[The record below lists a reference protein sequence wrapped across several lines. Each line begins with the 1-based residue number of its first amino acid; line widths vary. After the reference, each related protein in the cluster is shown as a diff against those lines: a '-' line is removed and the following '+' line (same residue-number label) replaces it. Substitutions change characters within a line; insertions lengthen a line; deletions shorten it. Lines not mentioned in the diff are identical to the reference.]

1 MAFEE
6 YNKAKP
12 QFGNPYAD
20 YEYYG
25 KHSRRTW
32 PSLAFCLIFGAALC
46 YLAWYRWHELNMAEI
61 MGSYVSVTTI
71 EWALY
76 KVGGKWG
83 VAGILSLLGIGFAYL
98 GIYNYKRLEKMKSP
112 DMPFPKS

>member
-6 YNKAKP
+6 HKNRKL

-32 PSLAFCLIFGAALC
+32 PSLVFSVLIGLGLC
-46 YLAWYRWHELNMAEI
+46 YLAWQRWQALNLAEV
-61 MGSYVSVTTI
+61 MGGSVSITSI
-71 EWALY
+71 EWGVY
-76 KVGGKWG
+76 KLSGKWG
-83 VAGILSLLGIGFAYL
+83 VAGLLVVLGVGLAWL
-98 GIYNYKRLEKMKSP
+98 GIYNYRRLENMKA
-112 DMPFPKS
+112 D

>member
-6 YNKAKP
+6 HKNRKM

-20 YEYYG
+20 FEYYG

-32 PSLAFCLIFGAALC
+32 PSLVFCLLFAAGLI
-46 YLAWYRWHELNMAEI
+46 YLAWYRWHDLNMAEI
-61 MGSYVSVTTI
+61 MGDTVSITTI

-76 KVGGKWG
+76 KLGGKWC
-83 VAGILSLLGIGFAYL
+83 VAGVLAACGIGFGCL
-98 GIYNYKRLEKMKSP
+98 GIYNYRRLEKMKA
-112 DMPFPKS
+112 D